1 MNYLAAGFRALLAAT
16 PLAVAPAFAAPPVQG
31 APPAQ
36 QIPPLKNGQI
46 DSLMAPIALYP
57 DALLSKVLIATTFP
71 DQVIDAAHWLKA
83 NPTLKGEALDRA
95 IAAKSW
101 DTNVKALA
109 HVPGVLD
116 MMSGQQDWMYQVGG
130 AFVRQQKDVMASVQR
145 LRKQASAHGS
155 LKSTPQQKVVQRGS
169 TIVIEPTV
177 PNTVYV
183 PYYNPT
189 VVYGAW
195 AYPAYRPY
203 YWPSPY
209 GAFATGLAWGAGVA
223 LSTAFWSNAFDWGHY
238 NVWYGGGW
246 YGNGAW
252 NHGYYNSWH
261 NNYYHYHDYHGNYHN
276 GGYHDGGYHG
286 GDYHGGH
293 GDYHGG
299 HGDYHGGHGGH
310 GDYHG
315 SHNGGGHD
323 NYHGNHNGGGYHG
336 GGGHGEGGFHGG
348 GRFGGGGHFSGHGGG
363 GHFGHGGHH

>member
-1 MNYLAAGFRALLAAT
+1 MNYLAAGLCVLLSAT
-16 PLAVAPAFAAPPVQG
+16 PLAALPADAAPVRS
-31 APPAQ
+31 APPAKL
-36 QIPPLKNGQI
+36 IPPLKAGQI
-46 DSLMAPIALYP
+46 DSLLAPIALYP

-83 NPTLKGEALDRA
+83 NPNLRDAALDRA

-130 AFVRQQKDVMASVQR
+130 ALVRQQQDVMASVQR
-145 LRKQASAHGS
+145 LRQQAWTHGS
-155 LKSTPQQKVVQRGS
+155 LKTTPQQKVVQRGS

-189 VVYGAW
+189 VVYGTW

-209 GAFATGLAWGAGVA
+209 GAFATGLAWGTGIA
-223 LSTAFWSNAFDWGHY
+223 LSTAFWSNAFDWGNH

-276 GGYHDGGYHG
+276 GGYRGGGYGYRNG
-286 GDYHGGH
+286 GYRGGSYHNGYRNNYRGGGRNGGGYRGAGGH
-293 GDYHGG
+293 NGSFHGN
-299 HGDYHGGHGGH
+299 GGRNGF
-310 GDYHG
+310 
-315 SHNGGGHD
+315 NGGGHF
-323 NYHGNHNGGGYHG
+323 
-336 GGGHGEGGFHGG
+336 GGHGGG
-348 GRFGGGGHFSGHGGG
+348 GRFGGRGGQH
-363 GHFGHGGHH
+363 